1 MIYTALS
8 PAQLLHVIRVSTRPR
23 FGAGEDLADQ
33 VSALWSAG
41 LNVLTDAANLPTYV
55 VVKGVRVVADGFSEA
70 WASAV
75 KTGST
80 AAAGAIEEL
89 GTRFGVTA
97 RQVLSNVGAG
107 VGEVGSA
114 WWDVWGPPL
123 LVGLGAVLLVLGGL
137 GLLATTGGGQSVL
150 TGVGRAAPALLVR

>member
-1 MIYTALS
+1 MNYAFYT
-8 PAQLLHVIRVSTRPR
+8 PAQLIAIVRVTTGPR
-23 FGAGEDLADQ
+23 IGAGEDFADQ
-33 VSALWSAG
+33 VSALWGAG
-41 LNVLTDAANLPTYV
+41 MNVLTDAVNLPAYV
-55 VVKGVRVVADGFSEA
+55 VVKGVRVVSDGFSQA

-75 KTGST
+75 STGST

-89 GTRFGVTA
+89 GTRFGTTA
-97 RQVLSNVGAG
+97 RQVLTNVGAG

-137 GLLATTGGGQSVL
+137 GLLTTTAGGQSV
-150 TGVGRAAPALLVR
+150 